1 MSEIDFTKPGGEE
14 PRDDTPEATEATA
27 QVRVTAFGAD
37 PIPVDFVEGKKVRY
51 YLDQAGVTVGFRKR
65 ISLNGESAGKNTAV
79 TEGGST
85 IVVANNVGNG

>member
-1 MSEIDFTKPGGEE
+1 MSDVNFTKPGGEE
-14 PRDDTPEATEATA
+14 PQDTTPEATEAAA

-51 YLDQAGVTVGFRKR
+51 YLDTAGVKVGFGKR
-65 ISLNGESAGKNTAV
+65 ITLNGEGAGKGAAV
-79 TEGGST
+79 TQPSST